1 MDARTHLIAAS
12 ERQFHEHGFMATG
25 MDTLAR
31 AAGMS
36 SRTLYKHA
44 GSKTELIVAVLD
56 ERDRRFFEQIDR
68 LEVSALFAALARWI
82 ESEGARGC
90 LFLRAIGETGGA
102 QPDIAAAVLR
112 HKKKLRQRVMDMV
125 RAETGRDDAVL
136 ADRIVL
142 LFEGAVAASAYQG
155 QDAVRMAL
163 DIAGQMI
170 GQARRKE
177 GGS

>member
-1 MDARTHLIAAS
+1 
-12 ERQFHEHGFMATG
+12 
-25 MDTLAR
+25 
-31 AAGMS
+31 
-36 SRTLYKHA
+36 
-44 GSKTELIVAVLD
+44 
-56 ERDRRFFEQIDR
+56 
-68 LEVSALFAALARWI
+68 
-82 ESEGARGC
+82 
-90 LFLRAIGETGGA
+90 
-102 QPDIAAAVLR
+102 
-112 HKKKLRQRVMDMV
+112 MDMV

-170 GQARRKE
+170 GHARRKE